1 MFKIGDFSK
10 MGQVSIRTL
19 RHYDELGLLKPA
31 QIDQF
36 TDYRFYTIDQLPRL
50 NRILALKD
58 LGLSLEQIR
67 SVLSEDI
74 SAEQLHGML
83 MLKQAEIEQ
92 EVEENQRRLRRVR
105 ARLEQIEQEGHVSPY
120 EVVLKQSP
128 AQTVLALHR
137 CVPQLDDMPHYRH
150 TMYEAVYQALEHA
163 GLERAGP
170 ELAIYHNGEYTE
182 VEIEMEAA
190 LLIQPPATIPASL
203 APADRIYTLPAT
215 ALLATVVHHGSL
227 PQVIKAI
234 SALYAWIG
242 TNGYVGCGPIRE
254 IHLFGSE
261 LEGGRHSQVTLE
273 VQVPVEKVAY

>member
-58 LGLSLEQIR
+58 LGLSL
-67 SVLSEDI
+67 
-74 SAEQLHGML
+74 HGML

-137 CVPQLDDMPHYRH
+137 CVPTVEDMKHYRCA
-150 TMYEAVYQALEHA
+150 MYEAVYQALEHA

-182 VEIEMEAA
+182 VDIEMEAA
-190 LLIQPPATIPASL
+190 LVIQPPAVIPASL

-215 ALLATVVHHGSL
+215 PLLATVMHQGRL
-227 PQVIKAI
+227 PQVVKAL

-242 TNGYVGCGPIRE
+242 TNGYAGCGPLRE

-261 LEGGRHSQVTLE
+261 LDGDSNTLITLE
-273 VQVPVEKVAY
+273 VQVPIEKVTY